1 MPTYAEIPGF
11 DLAKIND
18 PNHVNDKYSPAL
30 RAFSEAMAA
39 GIPLTRGN
47 LAPQVDWAKSHGFGN
62 AKQVGDDSIDYG
74 DSRGPIDLIRG
85 SDDAT
90 MFLDKAVWGNP
101 SAMAPAPSPS
111 PTSQAPIPA
120 ATNSTQSDL
129 VRDAIIRL
137 GGGVEATR
145 PEAPIPYAP
154 SPSPAPNPTDQIL
167 GNYDDLLQE
176 EIRKQL
182 QP

>member
-18 PNHVNDKYSPAL
+18 PTHVNDKYSPAL

-47 LAPQVDWAKSHGFGN
+47 LAPQVDWAKAHGFGN
-62 AKQVGDDSIDYG
+62 ATQVGDDSIDYG

-90 MFLDKAVWGNP
+90 MFLDKAVWGD
-101 SAMAPAPSPS
+101 PAAATPS
-111 PTSQAPIPA
+111 PTPTTQAPIPA

-129 VRDAIIRL
+129 VRQALLQL
-137 GGGVEATR
+137 GGGATGGVGSL
-145 PEAPIPYAP
+145 PEPPQGKAT
-154 SPSPAPNPTDQIL
+154 PTDQIM
-167 GNYDDLLQE
+167 GNYDDLLRQNVLD
-176 EIRKQL
+176 QL
-182 QP
+182 QQGQAMP

>member
-1 MPTYAEIPGF
+1 MPNYAEIPGF

-18 PNHVNDKYSPAL
+18 PQHVNDKYSPAL

-47 LAPQVDWAKSHGFGN
+47 LTPQVDWAKGHGFAN

-101 SAMAPAPSPS
+101 NAVPAASPT
-111 PTSQAPIPA
+111 PTSQAPMPIA
-120 ATNSTQSDL
+120 ADSTQSNL
-129 VRDAIIRL
+129 VRDAILRL
-137 GGGVEATR
+137 GGGMTGGVGAL
-145 PEAPIPYAP
+145 PEAPQKKTD
-154 SPSPAPNPTDQIL
+154 TDQIM
-167 GNYDDLLQE
+167 GNYDDLLRDQVLA
-176 EIRKQL
+176 QL
-182 QP
+182 QQP